1 MALESATSNGTTDEN
16 HPEEREERKKG
27 WLFKK
32 THYTKRW
39 KIMWFQIRDG
49 QLVYGFNEQS
59 AEKAINLVGATVE
72 MLEGDAGRFGWTLTP
87 KHKKRTYILRANTA
101 EEQQAWM
108 SAICEAQLTSEE
120 HSSNACVLQ

>member
-39 KIMWFQIRDG
+39 KMMWFYIRDG
-49 QLVYGFNEQS
+49 QLVYGFNEKS
-59 AEKAINLVGATVE
+59 AEKAINLVGAKVE
-72 MLEGDAGRFGWTLTP
+72 ILEGDGTFGWTVTP
-87 KHKKRTYILRANTA
+87 KDSKRTFILRANTA
-101 EEQQAWM
+101 EEQQGWM
-108 SAICEAQLTSEE
+108 TAICEAQLNSEE
-120 HSSNACVLQ
+120 HNSNACVVQ